1 MDNFKFANL
10 VNDYRWEVSSSKVA
24 YNGEDQDL
32 NALVAIFSTGTSLVL
47 FESGNGDW
55 DKIYNNITSGK
66 TWGYSDKTGLRTCQ
80 CNGINDFK
88 DISFTIGGHELT
100 MKVNT
105 WVRLESS
112 GLCSLYIDSINYSD
126 LTSTVILGYAFMKNY
141 YIYYDINNTRIGFY
155 PSSVDCDESLPE
167 DCGQS
172 SDKTTNK
179 QRVPFDQKDTCQ
191 QKYHCLYWS
200 WLWCFLLSSK
210 IKIYPVI
217 YLNSLICFTQTNIIK
232 S

>member
-1 MDNFKFANL
+1 
-10 VNDYRWEVSSSKVA
+10 
-24 YNGEDQDL
+24 
-32 NALVAIFSTGTSLVL
+32 
-47 FESGNGDW
+47 
-55 DKIYNNITSGK
+55 
-66 TWGYSDKTGLRTCQ
+66 
-80 CNGINDFK
+80 
-88 DISFTIGGHELT
+88 

-172 SDKTTNK
+172 SEGYLSTKIS
-179 QRVPFDQKDTCQ
+179 
-191 QKYHCLYWS
+191 LS
-200 WLWCFLLSSK
+200 LL
-210 IKIYPVI
+210 ILTLMFFAV
-217 YLNSLICFTQTNIIK
+217 F
-232 S
+232 